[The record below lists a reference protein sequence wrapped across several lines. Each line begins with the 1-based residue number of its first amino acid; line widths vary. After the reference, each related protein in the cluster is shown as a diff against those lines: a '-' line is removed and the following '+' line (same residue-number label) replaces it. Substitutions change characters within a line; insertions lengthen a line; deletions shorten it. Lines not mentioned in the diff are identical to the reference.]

1 MTSILSPPSQANKAN
16 TKVIVKYV
24 DLPLQFR
31 RYKHEILQRIEQVCE
46 SGQYIL
52 GPELERFE
60 KDFAVYC
67 QCKHAI
73 GVANGTDAL
82 FLVMKALGIG
92 PGDEVITA
100 TNSFLASAGAVAAIG
115 AKPVLVDVQDD
126 LNIDPAAIERAI
138 TPATKAII
146 PVHLTGR
153 PADMN
158 KILDISRR
166 HHLFVI
172 EDAAQ
177 AVGAEYNGKRV
188 GSLGTAAAF
197 SLHPLKILHVYGDG
211 GVITTNDD
219 ALADALRKLRN
230 HGLVTRDICERWGY
244 NSRLDSIQAAIANV
258 RLSHLHE
265 DHQVLQSVA
274 AAYRKGLH
282 DVVVQGS
289 VIVPQDKP
297 HERAVYHTFIIQ
309 CDQRDALQAYL
320 LSHGIETKVHYP
332 IPIHAQ
338 QPGRELGYKSGD
350 LPRAEFLATRIL
362 SLPIYPGLTEEQISL
377 VIKTI
382 HSFYQ
387 QPINNKMGFSKNN

>member
-1 MTSILSPPSQANKAN
+1 MNSALSSTPQAN

-24 DLPLQFR
+24 DLPLQFQ

-46 SGQYIL
+46 SGQFIL

-60 KDFAVYC
+60 KDFALYC

-92 PGDEVITA
+92 SGDEVITA
-100 TNSFLASAGAVAAIG
+100 TNSFLASAGAIAAIG
-115 AKPVLVDVQDD
+115 AKPVLVDVRDD
-126 LNIDPAAIERAI
+126 LNIDPVAIEQAI
-138 TPATKAII
+138 TPTTKAII

-158 KILDISRR
+158 KIIDIAHR
-166 HHLFVI
+166 HRLFVI

-177 AVGAEYNGKRV
+177 AVGAEYYGRKV

-230 HGLVTRDICERWGY
+230 HGLVTRDICEQWGY
-244 NSRLDSIQAAIANV
+244 NSRLDSIHAAIANV
-258 RLSHLHE
+258 KLSHLHE
-265 DHQVLQSVA
+265 DHQILQSIA
-274 AAYRKGLH
+274 AAYRKGLQE
-282 DVVVQGS
+282 VAAQGK

-297 HERAVYHTFIIQ
+297 HEKAVYHTFIVQ
-309 CDQRDALQAYL
+309 CNQRDALQAYL
-320 LSHGIETKVHYP
+320 LGHGIETKVHYP
-332 IPIHAQ
+332 IPIHIQ
-338 QPGRELGYKSGD
+338 QPGRGLGYKSGD
-350 LPRAEFLATRIL
+350 LPHAEFLASRIL

-377 VIKTI
+377 VIQTI

-387 QPINNKMGFSKNN
+387 Q